1 MNGHSLT
8 APALAPPP
16 ASTSQPSWQEAW
28 RAYQAASAA
37 VFLRPGRG
45 GGTLGVGVRKLC
57 WLERFEDLE
66 AACIQ
71 AILAAPAQRAAFSL
85 AFQPDA
91 CRDLWSGLPSGVV
104 LVPES
109 WLPAPAGWPEPDG
122 SLPSSTRL
130 LQRRSIPGRRTWSE
144 QVRRTTE
151 AISAGR
157 IEKAVLARRLDLTF
171 DRPVDVPGTVARLA
185 QQNPGAAVWSWRLG
199 GGDFLGAS
207 PELLVS
213 YRQGRLSAACLA
225 GTRLDSAA
233 VPWRDKERR
242 EQAVVEDYV
251 DRAFR
256 TVGLVPRHT
265 GIGELHQGSF
275 THLVATVEAA
285 APTASAFYRL
295 LSELH
300 PTPALAGEPQD
311 QALAWIRGE
320 EPFGRGYYGGVVGW
334 VEPDGE
340 AEAVVAIRSAWVE
353 GPRAHLFAGAGLVL
367 GSEPAAEWRE
377 TGAKLSVV
385 HQALVGGAGDGGR

>member
-1 MNGHSLT
+1 MNGHSLA

-16 ASTSQPSWQEAW
+16 VSTSQQSWQAAW
-28 RAYQAASAA
+28 RAYQEASSA

-45 GGTLGVGVRKLC
+45 GGALGLGVRELR
-57 WLERFEDLE
+57 WLKRFEDLE
-66 AACIQ
+66 AACSE
-71 AILAAPAQRAAFSL
+71 AMLAAPGQRAAFSL

-91 CRDLWSGLPSGVV
+91 CQDLWSGLPPGVV
-104 LVPES
+104 LVPQR

-122 SLPSSTRL
+122 TLPSSTRL
-130 LQRRSIPGRRTWSE
+130 LHRRSVPGRRSWSE

-157 IEKAVLARRLDLTF
+157 IEKAVLARRLDLSF

-185 QQNPGAAVWSWRLG
+185 QQNPGAAVWSWRLA
-199 GGDFLGAS
+199 GGDFVGAS
-207 PELLVS
+207 PELLMS
-213 YRQGRLSAACLA
+213 YRQGRLSTACLA
-225 GTRLDSAA
+225 GTRLDGAA

-251 DRAFR
+251 DRSFR
-256 TVGLVPRHT
+256 ALGLVPRHT
-265 GIGELHQGSF
+265 EIGELRQGSF

-285 APTASAFYRL
+285 APDPSAFYRL
-295 LSELH
+295 LKGLH

-311 QALAWIRGE
+311 QALAWIRRE

-334 VEPDGE
+334 AEPDGE
-340 AEAVVAIRSAWVE
+340 AEAVVAIRSAWVV
-353 GPRAHLFAGAGLVL
+353 GSRAHLFAGAGLVL

-377 TGAKLSVV
+377 TGAKLNVV
-385 HQALVGGAGDGGR
+385 QRALGGGDGDGGR